1 MSKFKKGDRVRVIK
15 EYPNTY
21 WNIGMEGVIEYLR
34 DSPLK
39 YHVMGDKG
47 RFHNLAEEQLELVT
61 EAPKRP
67 FKVGDK
73 VRIVKQRIT
82 SSGHLSPSILDS
94 TVYTIKADDRSE
106 LPYRCVS
113 EDEIKD
119 YWCTAAQLEL
129 VEEKRLIP
137 KDNLALST
145 SKHTFKVGDKVRVI
159 NHRPPISALP
169 VSWAPSMDKY
179 FGEVGIVDEVCG
191 YGVFK
196 LAFADG
202 RTWSFD
208 PAWLT
213 PVTEATC
220 SGGSIAD
227 IFNKI
232 FGSSYAAKKDKI
244 NIKTKLI
251 NNNKLLTN
259 LKLN

>member
-1 MSKFKKGDRVRVIK
+1 MNKFKVGDRVRVIK
-15 EYPNTY
+15 EHPNTC
-21 WNIGMEGVIEYLR
+21 WDIGMEGVIEYLR

-39 YHVMGDKG
+39 YHVIGDKG

-61 EAPKRP
+61 ETSKRP
-67 FKVGDK
+67 LKVGDK
-73 VRIVKQRIT
+73 VRIVNQRMT
-82 SSGHLSPSILDS
+82 LGGLLSPNTLDS
-94 TVYTIKADDRSE
+94 SVYMIIEADNST
-106 LPYRCVS
+106 LPYKTQPVNGGA
-113 EDEIKD
+113 
-119 YWCTAAQLEL
+119 YHWCTAAQLEL

-159 NHRPPISALP
+159 DHRPQISALP

-179 FGEVGIVDEVCG
+179 FGEVGIVDEVYGC
-191 YGVFK
+191 GVFK

-202 RTWSFD
+202 STWPFD

-227 IFNKI
+227 IFNKL
-232 FGSSYAAKKDKI
+232 FGSSFAAKKDKI

-251 NNNKLLTN
+251 NNTKLLTN
-259 LKLN
+259 IKLN